1 MRTKNIMWQMVSR
14 YIVAMIMVFV
24 CCACEPPVPPIDPID
39 PDLGDV
45 EFVVDFN
52 QNNEGGDNGE
62 TPNKGDGTA
71 ESPVEVTEEE
81 PLNVVVTQE
90 SSYTDPNGTVYTCE
104 PKASVEVFAVEGR
117 VYAENVEALTKISE
131 NVEVSTTESG
141 ENPVLYSTKQ
151 VFTIGGQKVVFDLS
165 HEVYTYINSKDKEI
179 EMPYIKVSEA
189 NFGYGATNEADDTRA
204 KKSPISLRSLNI
216 TRASITEEVEYE
228 VSARFNVELESV
240 NTKSEQSK
248 SIEIEIKYIGVVE
261 NVTELD
267 GALSYEIDSSIEG
280 NEIVESGELLL
291 TINQVGTYSNDGES
305 VYSAEPKAN
314 VTLSV
319 DETKSFASNEELL
332 SKVEQFGNT
341 EFSSEGENPV
351 LKVCTKTFDACGK
364 KINFETSYQVYKIE
378 GNDDVPYLEV
388 GEPYLVDVDVVPR
401 SETRADIVETR
412 YYDVVAKFEVK
423 LTGVNVRVPIE
434 DTLEFVVKYQ
444 AEVENNVVG
453 EISYTLDGNNGDNDF
468 SFELNSGEEM
478 TLTLNELSS
487 YVFNGE
493 VISSCEPKACIK
505 LKTSGEMATIKN
517 ESEFEVVTSG
527 DAIEGSEGDNPL
539 IYTCQRNF
547 NTLGQNFDF
556 DLSYE
561 VYEDEKYGQM
571 PYLKLGKPEFVSV
584 EVDKNSYNEEE
595 KTTYYDVK
603 ARFKVDVE
611 SVNSDNALKETFEF
625 VVCYQAK
632 LTLELVEVRY
642 RKNVEIEGPGLFD
655 CTTMVN
661 VVYRDREY
669 SNGVIETDTFKS
681 ARHPIEAYLF
691 NRDKNEEGDFDSLL
705 GDTVK
710 LADGFRVIFDARE
723 DVRTEFSFDSRC
735 TLRVSSFDLID
746 EVSPRGITPLVPS
759 DEFDTVSYTKYYEDL
774 FDLEDKSQ
782 YVLNHAVNTDGTLI
796 HFDPE
801 NPVEGGWYS
810 INVMASDEINLRYNG
825 SFIFRR
831 YSYTVLVYD
840 SFLYIDGHPIYF
852 RDNIN
857 YFLRFE
863 EPTLTKEPLDGT
875 DEYGPGYKYEFNL
888 KGKFLD
894 IDINAH
900 MVDYIYTF
908 KEEEN

>member
-14 YIVAMIMVFV
+14 YIVAMILVFA
-24 CCACEPPVPPIDPID
+24 CCACEPPVPPIDPIE

-90 SSYTDPNGTVYTCE
+90 SSYTDPDGTVYTCE

-117 VYAENVEALTKISE
+117 VYAENIEALTKISE
-131 NVEVSTTESG
+131 NIEVNTTESG

-151 VFTIGGQKVVFDLS
+151 VFTIGDQKVVFDLS
-165 HEVYTYINSKDKEI
+165 HEVYTYVNSKDKEI
-179 EMPYIKVSEA
+179 EMPYIKVNEA
-189 NFGYGATNEADDTRA
+189 DFGYGTTNGADDTRA

-267 GALSYEIDSSIEG
+267 GALSYEIESSIEG
-280 NEIVESGELLL
+280 NEIVENGELLL

-305 VYSAEPKAN
+305 VYSAEPKAY

-319 DETKSFASNEELL
+319 DETKCFADNEELL
-332 SKVEQFGNT
+332 GKIEQFGDT
-341 EFSSEGENPV
+341 KVSSDGENPV
-351 LKVCTKTFDACGK
+351 LKKCTKTFDACGK
-364 KINFETSYQVYKIE
+364 KINFETIYQVCKIE
-378 GNDDVPYLEV
+378 GNDDIPYLEV
-388 GEPYLVDVDVVPR
+388 GEPYLVDVDVVSR
-401 SETRADIVETR
+401 NETRADIVETQ

-444 AEVENNVVG
+444 VGIEKEVVAQ
-453 EISYTLDGNNGDNDF
+453 ISYTLDGNNGDNDF

-478 TLTLNELSS
+478 LLTLNELSS
-487 YVFNGE
+487 YVCNGE
-493 VISSCEPKACIK
+493 VMSSCEPKAYIK
-505 LKTSGEMATIKN
+505 LKTSGEMATVKN
-517 ESEFEVVTSG
+517 ESEFEFVTSG
-527 DAIEGSEGDNPL
+527 DAIENSEGDNPL
-539 IYTCQRNF
+539 IYTCQRSF

-561 VYEDEKYGQM
+561 VCEDEKYGQM
-571 PYLKLGKPEFVSV
+571 PYLKLGKPEFV
-584 EVDKNSYNEEE
+584 EVRADVNSYNEEE
-595 KTTYYDVK
+595 NTTYYDVK
-603 ARFKVDVE
+603 AKFKVDVE
-611 SVNSDNALKETFEF
+611 SVNSDKALKDTFEF

-642 RKNVEIEGPGLFD
+642 RKNVEIEGPGRFD
-655 CTTMVN
+655 CTTMVH

-669 SNGVIETDTFKS
+669 SDGSVKTDTFKS
-681 ARHPIEAYLF
+681 ARRPISFVFVNADNDPNQTSSYLQG
-691 NRDKNEEGDFDSLL
+691 KEIVLE
-705 GDTVK
+705 
-710 LADGFRVIFDARE
+710 DGFKVSFDARE
-723 DVRTEFSFDSRC
+723 DVETEFSLDSRC
-735 TLRVSSFDLID
+735 VLKVSSFDLIN
-746 EVSPRGITPLVPS
+746 EVTLINETPIIN
-759 DEFDTVSYTKYYEDL
+759 DDGTFDASNYESL
-774 FDLEDKSQ
+774 LRLEDKSK
-782 YVLNHAVNTDGTLI
+782 YVWDHGINADGSPVY
-796 HFDPE
+796 FDPE
-801 NPVEGGWYS
+801 NPIEGGWYS
-810 INVMASDEINLRYNG
+810 CNINMNEWIVLEYNRDYR
-825 SFIFRR
+825 FKK
-831 YSYTVLVYD
+831 YCYYVDTYY
-840 SFLYIDGHPIYF
+840 SFLYIDGQAIYF
-852 RDNIN
+852 RDIED
-857 YFLRFE
+857 YFIRFE
-863 EPTLTKEPLDGT
+863 KPTLTKEPLEGT
-875 DEYGPGYKYEFNL
+875 AEYGPGYKYEFNL

-894 IDINAH
+894 IEVSAH
-900 MVDYIYTF
+900 MVDYIYTY
-908 KEEEN
+908 KQ